1 MSAAAFTVRLR
12 STRLLSF
19 SQHAM
24 AARRPSWAM
33 TNYASTVAGIS
44 FSTRRQARV
53 PVRSE
58 RHAKLLSR
66 PLRYTREQHR
76 ELGLTTRIR
85 LGQDRFETLPDGF
98 DAEPLI
104 IGSFVKIAPA
114 GKADCDSCFHRRKTE
129 PFPQDVFRS
138 KNSHARS
145 PKRRS
150 ICAGCVGRAIT
161 SCPMH

>member
-12 STRLLSF
+12 STRLSSF

-58 RHAKLLSR
+58 RHVKLLSR

-104 IGSFVKIAPA
+104 IGNFVKIAPA
-114 GKADCDSCFHRRKTE
+114 GK
-129 PFPQDVFRS
+129 P
-138 KNSHARS
+138 
-145 PKRRS
+145 
-150 ICAGCVGRAIT
+150 I
-161 SCPMH
+161 